1 MQGCQVLSVRGLLGA
16 AERAQAIPNFPDYL
30 ELVLDQHVVQMVSC
44 NFMFGGCNMM
54 GFYSEDPPHR
64 DKRDLWLAVT
74 RAKMAGARGGVGG
87 VRTGSTQS
95 ESVQC
100 VCVCVCAR
108 RRTLIWE
115 YSKATEP
122 VKLNKQIYIVG
133 NMN

>member
-1 MQGCQVLSVRGLLGA
+1 MLSVRGLLRA

-95 ESVQC
+95 ESLQC
-100 VCVCVCAR
+100 VCVCVCSQAHSDLGIFQSNGTSQTQQANLYCR
-108 RRTLIWE
+108 E
-115 YSKATEP
+115 HE
-122 VKLNKQIYIVG
+122 LNDH
-133 NMN
+133 

>member
-1 MQGCQVLSVRGLLGA
+1 MRGLLGA

-95 ESVQC
+95 ESLQC
-100 VCVCVCAR
+100 VCVCVCSQAHSDLGIFQSNGTSQTQQANLYCR
-108 RRTLIWE
+108 E
-115 YSKATEP
+115 HE
-122 VKLNKQIYIVG
+122 LNDH
-133 NMN
+133 

>member
-1 MQGCQVLSVRGLLGA
+1 MLSVRGLLRA

-30 ELVLDQHVVQMVSC
+30 ELVLDQHVAQMVSC

-64 DKRDLWLAVT
+64 DKRDLWLAVA

-100 VCVCVCAR
+100 VCVCSQAHSDLGIFQSNGTSQTQQANLYCR
-108 RRTLIWE
+108 E
-115 YSKATEP
+115 HE
-122 VKLNKQIYIVG
+122 LNDH
-133 NMN
+133 